1 MHYIILVLLI
11 ILKHVG
17 SNREM
22 RGLLPKLQ
30 QGLSELF
37 INLFG
42 INLCF

>member
-22 RGLLPKLQ
+22 TGAASQIFDVILYFAGQTIVK
-30 QGLSELF
+30 
-37 INLFG
+37 
-42 INLCF
+42 